1 MGGEWQGRVAACLC
15 TRGVRMGIGAVL
27 VSAVLPVALVALVGV
42 WIGRR
47 LPLDLRT
54 LARVNIYAL
63 LPALVITGLY
73 ESELA
78 LGSALGI
85 VVGFLLNCGVLYGS
99 AIALGRI
106 FQLPTESRKS
116 LVATTLLAN
125 SGNIGLPFILFALG
139 EAGLARA
146 IVYLVASAIFIAS
159 VGPIILKGEGV
170 AAGVRVTLGLPVFW
184 ATLGGIA
191 LLKLSWAVPVPID
204 RALQLLSGAAI
215 PTALLTLG
223 IQLSQTRLNFGL
235 YELFAACLRLFVSPL
250 SAYTIGRLLGL
261 EGLDLT
267 VLVMQSAMP
276 VAVNTLIWVT
286 ELGGDTDRVAKTIV
300 LSTVMSFVTLPG
312 VLWLMLR

>member
-1 MGGEWQGRVAACLC
+1 MGE
-15 TRGVRMGIGAVL
+15 IGAVL

-42 WIGRR
+42 WIGRQFS
-47 LPLDLRT
+47 LDLRT

-85 VVGFLLNCGVLYGS
+85 VVGFLLNCGVLYGV
-99 AIALGRI
+99 AIALGRV
-106 FQLPTESRKS
+106 FRLPVESRKS

-146 IVYLVASAIFIAS
+146 IVYLVASSIFIAS

-170 AAGVRVTLGLPVFW
+170 AVGIRVTLGLPIFW
-184 ATLGGIA
+184 ATLGGII
-191 LLKLSWAVPVPID
+191 LLRLSWAVPVPID

-215 PTALLTLG
+215 PVSLLTLG
-223 IQLSQTRLNFGL
+223 IQLSQTRLNFGW

-250 SAYTIGRLLGL
+250 SAFTLGRLLGL

-300 LSTVMSFVTLPG
+300 LSTIMSFVTLPG
-312 VLWLMLR
+312 VLWLMGR